1 MTLGEK
7 IKSIRTSKN
16 LSQKEVASDMD
27 IDRAQYSR
35 IENDKVEPN
44 LATLKKVS
52 AALDVGLV
60 ELFSSEEPVE
70 ISSFDKNL
78 VERVRLIDSL
88 EESDRSIIFS
98 VIDMAVSRKRLKDTL
113 VNALEKENQA
123 A

>member
-7 IKSIRTSKN
+7 IKAIRTKKE
-16 LSQKEVASDMD
+16 LSQKEVAITMD

-44 LATLKKVS
+44 LATLKRVAS
-52 AALDVGLV
+52 ALGTNLA
-60 ELFSSEEPVE
+60 ELFSPNQPLDVD
-70 ISSFDKNL
+70 SFDKDL
-78 VERVRLIDSL
+78 VEKVQLIDSL
-88 EESDRSIIFS
+88 EEGDKKIIFS
-98 VIDMAVSRKRLKDTL
+98 IIDLAVSRKRLKDTL